1 MEQVDGAAYA
11 LGREFGA
18 LVLSAIVAV
27 VTYGLRRLVNRRSA
41 ASRSRRWASS
51 FVVGFTL
58 ALVGGLG
65 AAGTAVAEGREVQA
79 GLLVPALG
87 LVAAFFWWIAAL
99 RKDPGASTPA
109 RPGVGG
115 TPH

>member
-11 LGREFGA
+11 VGREVGA
-18 LVLSAIVAV
+18 LALSVVVAV
-27 VTYGLRRLVNRRSA
+27 VTYGLRRLVHRRSA
-41 ASRSRRWASS
+41 ASRNRRWASS

-65 AAGTAVAEGREVQA
+65 AAGTALAEGATPQG
-79 GLLVPALG
+79 GLLVPAIG

-99 RKDPGASTPA
+99 RKDPGASATAP
-109 RPGVGG
+109 PGVGG
-115 TPH
+115 TAG